1 MANSISA
8 DINIKA
14 SMDVSS
20 VDKGTKEIYKD
31 FKELERLRDEIVSD
45 PVDFQDM
52 FNIDQSDINSFNDEI
67 SDIVDSIQQLG
78 NKSNVSGGASEL
90 DKYSGIIQSLLGKL
104 GLTNSETMQF
114 AKALGATGTQALAAG
129 AAIGA
134 VVLSIKFMHDR
145 IKEAEDGLKELGKNL
160 VESGVDGI
168 EIFVDG
174 IGTLISSIDDLLEK
188 MHELADD
195 GAEIQQAY
203 YNMFTIL
210 GDTAGN
216 ELSSFLDKL
225 QSFDGQGLIKSSQS
239 IIAAAGSLGVGTSDM
254 VKATENMVMMSKD
267 LSIIAGDFN
276 KASDDIGNAISKG
289 FVSRS
294 SSLYVILTKQ
304 EKDELRSLGSEVERY
319 NYLMERS
326 ERIKGRYIQF
336 LNTEAGQVML
346 LNNKYSALQANIQK
360 LALGLY
366 AKIAPLLSKLI
377 DLANIA
383 LTKIM
388 KFFNIDLTAGLSS
401 GDNSIAD
408 SIADKIGGIGDAAEK
423 AEDKIKK
430 LKKQV
435 ASFDDVIQINDNND
449 NDNLSDGLQELS
461 DIDLTNIDGLA
472 DALGNVNDEFAEFK
486 KLLDMGMYDSA
497 GNWIANWIAD
507 KLENI
512 PWDEIKSKAVEMAN
526 NLARFLNGIFREKR
540 LFTDL
545 GATIGEAIN
554 TAFLFLQE
562 FAKTFNFK
570 EFGDSLGVAW
580 KVFWETFDTE
590 TAANALYLWFV
601 GVIQAVGS
609 FFEKMPITTMTEK
622 LVALI
627 HSFFNNFTDEDKEQI
642 AQTLVAILND
652 VFSAA
657 VTLFEGLADD
667 APKII
672 EFISSMINT
681 VATWLETGGGKE
693 KLGRIGDAIIKV
705 LQSFKDSG
713 LIDDI
718 FKIINEIIDDIK
730 LDEILTQAT
739 EIAFKLWWE
748 SLKLKLHMF
757 WVELKAGIA
766 TAFSEFDLGG
776 MLIALVGGGM
786 AGLTAWATSKLPAFI
801 ENTFGI
807 PIEKSVNDI
816 WESIKKGW
824 NDFVRFWK
832 TGIENL
838 GRDIKLAFEGIRTTI
853 EGIFNNLN
861 PFKNVNFNI
870 PSLRLPF
877 SRNATG
883 GVTNGPS
890 FGLVGEAGREAILP
904 LQNHTEWMD
913 VLASKIN
920 NNSVGNTRIV
930 IDMSKATKPV
940 YTRSEYLAMGDIIAE
955 AMKVHGFA
963 VSMNY

>member
-52 FNIDQSDINSFNDEI
+52 FNIDQSDIDSFNDEI

-78 NKSNVSGGASEL
+78 NKSNVSSGASEL

-114 AKALGATGTQALAAG
+114 AKVLGATGTQALAAG

-134 VVLSIKFMHDR
+134 LVLSIKFMHDR

-160 VESGVDGI
+160 VDSGVDGI
-168 EIFVDG
+168 EMFVDG
-174 IGTLISSIDDLLEK
+174 IGTLISSIDDLLVK
-188 MHELADD
+188 MHELADE

-289 FVSRS
+289 FISRS

-326 ERIKGRYIQF
+326 ERIKGRYVQF
-336 LNTEAGQVML
+336 LNTEAGKIML
-346 LNNKYSALQANIQK
+346 LNNKYAALQANIQK

-435 ASFDDVIQINDNND
+435 ASFDDVIQINENDD

-472 DALGNVNDEFAEFK
+472 DALSNVNDEFEQFK

-526 NLARFLNGIFREKR
+526 HLARFLNGIFREKR

-545 GATIGEAIN
+545 GATLGEAIN

-580 KVFWETFDTE
+580 KAFWETFDTE

-609 FFEKMPITTMTEK
+609 FFETMPITTMTEK

-657 VTLFEGLADD
+657 VILFEGLAED

-672 EFISSMINT
+672 EFISNMINT
-681 VATWLETGGGKE
+681 VATWLESGGGKE
-693 KLGRIGDAIIKV
+693 KLNKIGDAIIKV
-705 LQSFKDSG
+705 LESFKDSG

-786 AGLTAWATSKLPAFI
+786 AGLTAWATSKLPTFI
-801 ENTFGI
+801 EDTFGI

-816 WESIKKGW
+816 WEAIKKGW
-824 NDFVRFWK
+824 NDFVNFWK
-832 TGIENL
+832 TGVENL
-838 GRDIKLAFEGIRTTI
+838 GRDIKLAFEGIKTTI

-870 PSLRLPF
+870 PTLNLPF

-883 GVTNGPS
+883 GITNGAS

-920 NNSVGNTRIV
+920 NNGVGNTQIV

-940 YTRSEYLAMGDIIAE
+940 YTRSEYLAMGDVIAE
-955 AMKVHGFA
+955 AMKVHGFV